1 MVTLAPLGISIVY
14 PSLVL
19 GVKKLTKEDARP
31 QAFSI
36 FYGAMIL
43 GAVIG
48 GPCVDLIRL
57 KKYNTFNY
65 SHKNEETGQDVERQ

>member
-31 QAFSI
+31 
-36 FYGAMIL
+36 
-43 GAVIG
+43 
-48 GPCVDLIRL
+48 
-57 KKYNTFNY
+57 
-65 SHKNEETGQDVERQ
+65 

>member
-1 MVTLAPLGISIVY
+1 
-14 PSLVL
+14 
-19 GVKKLTKEDARP
+19 
-31 QAFSI
+31 
-36 FYGAMIL
+36 MIL

-65 SHKNEETGQDVERQ
+65 VHKNEETG

>member
-1 MVTLAPLGISIVY
+1 
-14 PSLVL
+14 
-19 GVKKLTKEDARP
+19 
-31 QAFSI
+31 
-36 FYGAMIL
+36 MIL